1 MFQRLCS
8 HKSACRRLQT
18 IQSHAHAH
26 KYTTHVY
33 MKAYILVHVIWR
45 EAIHEQKKSLAEAIL
60 RMWL

>member
-26 KYTTHVY
+26 KYYDSCLHEGVY
-33 MKAYILVHVIWR
+33 FGACIWR